1 MRKRFSTPAPQPPTD
16 AECTGPF
23 IAPDETTHRYF
34 SNALADIRSAI
45 AQARGDAPAPE
56 PTVEAADEA
65 VRSWSAELPPMAGT
79 DTPGLTEVTQRY
91 ADQSVSG
98 IRAAIAAAREAGR
111 QDPET
116 RAAARFALGESPAI
130 KVPSMVLE
138 PRPEPAAQPS
148 DASALGDEAETP

>member
-1 MRKRFSTPAPQPPTD
+1 MGFGLNVLYKPLTALGVSVTTPAPLQ
-16 AECTGPF
+16 
-23 IAPDETTHRYF
+23 
-34 SNALADIRSAI
+34 
-45 AQARGDAPAPE
+45 
-56 PTVEAADEA
+56 
-65 VRSWSAELPPMAGT
+65 AGT